1 MNSVS
6 FQAPPASTPIAVV
19 AEDEALLRALISA
32 VLEQEGFNAVA
43 FGTSDEALS
52 YLEKSALEV
61 SVVVS
66 NVRMPGRLNGID
78 LAHIVARR
86 WPFLPILLM
95 SGYVGLEVQLPKDCP
110 FLRKPWTIDQLAS
123 AVQEIRR

>member
-1 MNSVS
+1 V
-6 FQAPPASTPIAVV
+6 I
-19 AEDEALLRALISA
+19 
-32 VLEQEGFNAVA
+32 A
-43 FGTSDEALS
+43 FGTGDDALS
-52 YLEKSALEV
+52 YLEHNALLV

-78 LAHIVARR
+78 LAHIVAKR

-95 SGYVGLEVQLPKDCP
+95 SGYTGLEVQLPRDCP

-123 AVQEIRR
+123 AVQDIRR